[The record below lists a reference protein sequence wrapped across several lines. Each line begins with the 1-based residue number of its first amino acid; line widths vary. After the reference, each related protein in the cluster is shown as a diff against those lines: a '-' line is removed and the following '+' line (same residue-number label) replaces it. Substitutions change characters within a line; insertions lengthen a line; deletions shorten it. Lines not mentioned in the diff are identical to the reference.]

1 MSVNGEFQNLYSGEE
16 ANERMSG
23 WKERASSPADTYIE
37 WVFENKCK
45 QLSDG
50 FRIITEWRKRKLQ
63 YVAIMKTIN
72 MDFQHYSRHD
82 VTHSICILEIIE
94 QLLGKQRVDLLSAGD
109 LWLLLE
115 AAYSHD
121 IGMATTYEQM
131 VELWD
136 EDKKFQ
142 QFIRACIEEDMGD
155 VSKAA
160 LYYKQM
166 DNLLHERKKMED
178 LDAKEEF
185 NFENDWPVISR
196 CYIQVLV
203 DEYIRKH
210 HAERVDVLFREM
222 DKEMETIIPIRL
234 YRMVVLV
241 SQMHG
246 REFDD
251 IFSDLK
257 YCTNGFGSGV
267 LHPQFAAAMIRIGD
281 LLDIDNNRF
290 DPYAIRH
297 FGRLP
302 FVSML
307 HKKKHSVI
315 TYIYVSEAEIAA
327 EADTEE
333 HEVAVLTDEWFQK
346 IDKEV
351 KNLICVWNEIVPEA
365 LRGCTLKK
373 SNCKVFFKHRRFDSS
388 MKKEFSI
395 NKKKIINLLI
405 GTNIYND
412 PLDFIREYLQNA
424 MDASKM
430 QLWMDLKTGKYDS
443 QRNQQVFE
451 YNKLNPFDLERG
463 VYNNYPI
470 RISIQWNDDKNKIRV
485 KVIDQG
491 IGIEKEYFEKISNI
505 GTGWRGREAYSNEL
519 LQMASW
525 LKPTGGF
532 GIGIQSAFMVT
543 DTVEVITKSDKDIH
557 GHKVLF
563 ESPNAGGSISVE
575 ECNELYQRG
584 TTITFELEP
593 EKFQGW
599 MERQRKQDEKNFRRI
614 SQELDYSYDLGTW
627 DEFDSDGILIYIQRF
642 FYNYIS
648 TLIPS
653 PLFPVAI
660 ENSVTGKMDYRNEY
674 WPKGN
679 YWEDLGSDLI
689 ERWRYNKKQ
698 YLGIYVLEENRKF
711 FLVWDEQ
718 DCVLT
723 RISKSGKDKFACF
736 KNVLVPEKDD
746 TLLNLFCKYSVCID
760 FMGFPVDNCLKLH
773 RISFQEEFRWE
784 QYCYAAF
791 RMYVYF
797 LWKCSMERIVGIQEQ
812 CKTINKAFR
821 MGWKGTSEAE
831 GEENEETELQTI
843 VEMKAYAADHIV
855 AEWMSYDIQLLRMIA
870 FYDMSDQPYKI
881 LKREDKVYIQKIVFK
896 VDKEKGRRSGLE
908 INNKTELMDS
918 DEVLEILR
926 QYYEKINDFN
936 HKTSDREKT
945 PMTILIPANK
955 HIKKNIK
962 EKAISPKKIE
972 KWIVAGSAEYDGN
985 DPAELMAA
993 LIFNTLKNGMG
1004 IIDDNDTVEMLL
1016 SDARLEAHHYKVSD
1030 GERSYS
1036 FWSLIPKEEE
1046 VIIEEGDL
1054 CSHFW
1059 QESSSGRRYV
1069 TGKSA
1074 DKYPQLRIKALPFR
1088 FNDSEREETYLLSPI
1103 SNYKYKNIVE
1113 MKKIVETKN
1122 EKRKLSYEDFR
1133 ELIWGKRGSELPEYH
1148 MLIEWVVKH
1157 QVEANRY
1164 TNIKIAKAYDDF
1176 LFDIYKECV
1185 YEA

>member
-1 MSVNGEFQNLYSGEE
+1 MSVNKEFQNLYSGEE

-23 WKERASSPADTYIE
+23 WKEKASSPADTYIE
-37 WVFENKCK
+37 WAFENKCK

-63 YVAIMKTIN
+63 YVAVMKTII

-82 VTHSICILEIIE
+82 VTHSICILEMIE

-136 EDKKFQ
+136 KDTEFQ
-142 QFIRACIEEDMGD
+142 QFIRSCIEEDMGD
-155 VSKAA
+155 ASKAA

-166 DNLLHERKKMED
+166 DNLMHERKKMED

-185 NFENDWPVISR
+185 IFENDWPVISQY
-196 CYIQVLV
+196 YIHILV
-203 DEYIRKH
+203 AEYIRKH

-222 DKEMETIIPIRL
+222 DKETDTVIPLRL

-246 REFDD
+246 REFND
-251 IFSDLK
+251 IFNDLK
-257 YCTNGFGSGV
+257 YCTNGFGSGI

-290 DPYAIRH
+290 DPYSIKH

-302 FVSML
+302 FVSLL

-315 TYIYVSEAEIAA
+315 THICVSESEIAV

-333 HEVAVLTDEWFQK
+333 YEVAILTDEWFQM

-351 KNLICVWNEIVPEA
+351 NNLICVWNEIVPEA

-373 SNCKVFFKHRRFDSS
+373 SNCKVFLKHCRFDSS

-430 QLWMDLKTGKYDS
+430 QLWMDLKAGKYET
-443 QRNQQVFE
+443 QRNQQVFK
-451 YNKLNPFDLERG
+451 YNELNPFDLERS

-470 RISIQWNDDKNKIRV
+470 RISIQWNDNKNKIRIQI
-485 KVIDQG
+485 IDHG
-491 IGIEKEYFEKISNI
+491 IGIEKEYFEKVSNI

-519 LQMASW
+519 MQMTSW
-525 LKPTGGF
+525 LRPTGGF

-543 DTVEVITKSDKDIH
+543 DTVEMITKSDKDIH
-557 GHKVLF
+557 GHKVRL

-575 ECNELYQRG
+575 EYDELYWRG
-584 TTITFELEP
+584 TTIIFELEP

-599 MERQRKQDEKNFRRI
+599 MERQRKQTENNFRRI
-614 SQELDYSYDLGTW
+614 SDELDYLYDLSVW
-627 DEFDSDGILIYIQRF
+627 DEFDSDGILIYIQKF

-648 TLIPS
+648 TIIPN
-653 PLFPVAI
+653 PLFPVEI
-660 ENSVTGKMDYRNEY
+660 DNSVTKRKVYENEY
-674 WPKGN
+674 WPKEN
-679 YWEDLGSDLI
+679 YWENLESDLI
-689 ERWRYNKKQ
+689 EQWSYNKKQ
-698 YLGIYVLEENRKF
+698 YLGIYVQQEISGF
-711 FLVWDEQ
+711 FLVWDKQ

-723 RISKSGKDKFACF
+723 RISKSGKNKFACF

-773 RISFQEEFRWE
+773 RISFHEEFHWE
-784 QYCYAAF
+784 RYCYEAF
-791 RMYVYF
+791 RMYVHF
-797 LWKCSMERIVGIQEQ
+797 LWKCSMGRIGGIQEQ
-812 CKTINKAFR
+812 CKAVNEAMR
-821 MGWKGTSEAE
+821 MNQGETPE
-831 GEENEETELQTI
+831 GENEKTELQSL
-843 VEMKAYAADHIV
+843 VEKNAYARDTIIS
-855 AEWMSYDIQLLRMIA
+855 EWMSYDIQLLRMIA
-870 FYDMSDQPYKI
+870 FYDLIDQPYQI
-881 LKREDKVYIQKIVFK
+881 LKKENKKFIQKILFTNDK
-896 VDKEKGRRSGLE
+896 DKERHSGLK
-908 INNKTELMDS
+908 ISSKNELVND
-918 DEVLEILR
+918 DEVLETLH
-926 QYYEKINDFN
+926 QYYEKINDSSN
-936 HKTSDREKT
+936 KTMNCEKD
-945 PMTILIPANK
+945 PIIVLVSGNE
-955 HIKKNIK
+955 HIMKNIG
-962 EKAISPKKIE
+962 EVAISPKKIE
-972 KWIVAGSAEYDGN
+972 KWVGMGKAEYDGR
-985 DPAELMAA
+985 DQAA
-993 LIFNTLKNGMG
+993 LVFNTLQNGIG
-1004 IIDDNDTVEMLL
+1004 IINDIDTVDMLL
-1016 SDARLEAHHYKVSD
+1016 SDARLNACQYKITS
-1030 GERSYS
+1030 GETSYLL
-1036 FWSLIPKEEE
+1036 WSLIPKEEE

-1054 CSHFW
+1054 CNYFW
-1059 QESSSGRRYV
+1059 QESSHGRRYV

-1074 DKYPQLRIKALPFR
+1074 DKYPQLRIKSLPYR
-1088 FNDSEREETYLLSPI
+1088 FNDSKREEIYLLSPT
-1103 SNYKYKNIVE
+1103 SNYNYRNIVQL
-1113 MKKIVETKN
+1113 KN
-1122 EKRKLSYEDFR
+1122 KKRKLSYEDFR
-1133 ELIWGKRGSELPEYH
+1133 ELIWGKRGSELPEYQ
-1148 MLIEWVVKH
+1148 MLIEWVFKH

-1164 TNIKIAKAYDDF
+1164 TKDKIAKAYDDF

-1185 YEA
+1185 YEV